1 MKLNEG
7 YAEVLGDIEHRI
19 FTETA
24 NAINPVLEARQEN
37 NSCLNEDVAK
47 MVCRLL
53 NLFQPHP
60 NIIDVNCQSI
70 ANFCPIF
77 NLA

>member
-1 MKLNEG
+1 MKLNES

-19 FTETA
+19 FTATA

-47 MVCRLL
+47 MVCRPLMQIIL
-53 NLFQPHP
+53 NRLP
-60 NIIDVNCQSI
+60 NSI
-70 ANFCPIF
+70 
-77 NLA
+77 